1 MKRLAL
7 VVLSVCLLAV
17 WSPVRHTAAQA
28 ATAQE
33 VKIKASDGLQIV
45 GAYYPSTLSGKQS
58 PAALLLHQNGGSKE
72 EWESF
77 IPVLL
82 DEGYSVLAVD
92 QRGFGTTGGKVDW
105 KLAEKDITAMLA
117 WLRNIAAINTDEVA
131 IIGASIGSNLSLRA
145 CVTDAKCH
153 VAVALS
159 PGLNYFNVTTEDAVR
174 KLGDKA
180 ALLVAAQNDTESSSA
195 VKKLA
200 GVLPGNGAARLYKGE
215 EHGVELFANEDLA
228 PMIIQWLKTYNRAK

>member
-1 MKRLAL
+1 L
-7 VVLSVCLLAV
+7 VVLSVCLLAG
-17 WSPVRHTAAQA
+17 WSPVRHTAAHA
-28 ATAQE
+28 ATSQE

-45 GAYYPSTLSGKQS
+45 GTYYPSTLSGKQS

-72 EWESF
+72 EWEPF
-77 IPVLL
+77 IPALL
-82 DEGYSVLAVD
+82 AEGYSVLAVD
-92 QRGFGTTGGKVDW
+92 QRGFGATGGRADW

-117 WLRNIAAINTDEVA
+117 WLRNIAAINADEVA

-153 VAVALS
+153 VVVALS
-159 PGLNYFNVTTEDAVR
+159 PGLNYFNVTT
-174 KLGDKA
+174 
-180 ALLVAAQNDTESSSA
+180 DTESSSA
-195 VKKLA
+195 VKNLA
-200 GVLPGNGAARLYKGE
+200 GILPGNGAVRLYKGE